1 MKTKIYGP
9 FSLRE
14 ELNEKETL
22 LADSHGITF
31 LSDPK
36 YNDWYQLQK
45 QFSPDTLKIVFD
57 EKGVI
62 NAASY
67 DASTLWPQSFNL
79 AEVNFIPE
87 NFKKIPTGGEWVF
100 DGEKITL
107 RVYSGN
113 ELAEQ
118 VAYKKNTLLTEA
130 SVIISP
136 LQDAKELG
144 IATVNELA
152 ELNKWMLYRVSVSR
166 IDPKTAPDIIWPDI
180 PA

>member
-1 MKTKIYGP
+1 MKTKVYGP
-9 FSLRE
+9 FALRKN
-14 ELNEKETL
+14 LNEKETL

-36 YNDWYQLQK
+36 GNDWYQLQK
-45 QFSPDTLKIVFD
+45 NLSPDRLKVVFD
-57 EKGVI
+57 EKGVV
-62 NAASY
+62 NSASY
-67 DASTLWPQSFNL
+67 DASTLWPQFFNL
-79 AEVNFIPE
+79 VEVDFLPE
-87 NFKKIPTGGEWVF
+87 NFEKTPTGGKWIF

-107 RVYSGN
+107 RVYSAD

-118 VAYKKNTLLTEA
+118 ASYRKNTLLTEA

-152 ELNKWMLYRVSVSR
+152 ELNKWMLYRVSLSR
-166 IDPKTAPDIIWPDI
+166 IDSKIAPDIIWPDI